1 MTKKNGRQHKYFR
14 QNKDTRQFPIFQ
26 YTQVY
31 IFGIFS
37 NNLARIT
44 FSWYYFPPEVIN
56 LEKG

>member
-1 MTKKNGRQHKYFR
+1 MGQHKYFR

-56 LEKG
+56 LEKR